1 MQTSRRQ
8 LLQSSALAALGGVG
22 TSTLAAPGA
31 TPAARPEPLR
41 ARRLRPGDTLGL
53 VSPANATYEREPLA
67 IAVESLQALGF
78 KVKLGEHVRARYG
91 HFGGT
96 DAQRAADIN
105 AFFADD
111 SVAGLIAL
119 TGGSGCNR
127 IVDS

>member
-31 TPAARPEPLR
+31 APAARPEPLR

-111 SVAGLIAL
+111 TVAGLIAL